1 MKLNIMIDNYVR
13 LVGIV
18 DSLYYVYENLIIKTD
33 RYKNLNKINLNKKR
47 VDDIFSDYIVDKKFN
62 DYIQFYINSFNNVFF
77 TNDFKVDSILVQ
89 IEEGIY
95 FVKQARYRIKSPE
108 SIMNKLAKY
117 TDRKENGKIKINKCL
132 NDLFGIRFII
142 DDYNKLRREF
152 IDYLDIRV
160 NQEIGFRNKIK
171 LTSKGYNNIDS
182 PYIAD
187 HVYFSSRLNNNI
199 FPIELQIWDSVNLE
213 RNEKSH
219 VIYKREYTNWA
230 YQYNDI

>member
-117 TDRKENGKIKINKCL
+117 TDRKENCKIK
-132 NDLFGIRFII
+132 
-142 DDYNKLRREF
+142 
-152 IDYLDIRV
+152 
-160 NQEIGFRNKIK
+160 
-171 LTSKGYNNIDS
+171 
-182 PYIAD
+182 
-187 HVYFSSRLNNNI
+187 
-199 FPIELQIWDSVNLE
+199 
-213 RNEKSH
+213 
-219 VIYKREYTNWA
+219 
-230 YQYNDI
+230 

>member
-1 MKLNIMIDNYVR
+1 MIDNYVR

-18 DSLYYVYENLIIKTD
+18 DSLYYVYENSIIKTD
-33 RYKNLNKINLNKKR
+33 SYKNLDKINLNKKR
-47 VDDIFSDYIVDKKFN
+47 VDDIFSNYIVDKEFN
-62 DYIQFYINSFNNVFF
+62 DYIQFYINSFNNVFI
-77 TNDFKVDSILVQ
+77 TNDLKAVDNILSQ

-152 IDYLDIRV
+152 IDYLDIRI
-160 NQEIGFRNKIK
+160 NQEGKFRNKIK
-171 LTSKGYNNIDS
+171 LTSKGYNDIS

-199 FPIELQIWDSVNLE
+199 FPIELQIWDSLNTELNE
-213 RNEKSH
+213 RSH
-219 VIYKREYTNWA
+219 KIYKRGYMDWTN
-230 YQYNDI
+230 QYNDI

>member
-89 IEEGIY
+89 NKY
-95 FVKQARYRIKSPE
+95 PLLFVQVY
-108 SIMNKLAKY
+108 
-117 TDRKENGKIKINKCL
+117 
-132 NDLFGIRFII
+132 
-142 DDYNKLRREF
+142 
-152 IDYLDIRV
+152 YL
-160 NQEIGFRNKIK
+160 
-171 LTSKGYNNIDS
+171 L
-182 PYIAD
+182 
-187 HVYFSSRLNNNI
+187 
-199 FPIELQIWDSVNLE
+199 
-213 RNEKSH
+213 
-219 VIYKREYTNWA
+219 
-230 YQYNDI
+230 

>member
-1 MKLNIMIDNYVR
+1 MNLVETLDKYIKLIKVI
-13 LVGIV
+13 
-18 DSLYYVYENLIIKTD
+18 DSLYYAYQFFIVKSD
-33 RYKNLNKINLNKKR
+33 DYKSLDKINLNKKR
-47 VDDIFSDYIVDKKFN
+47 IDDIFYNYIVDKNFN
-62 DYIQFYINSFNNVFF
+62 KYIQFYMDSFNKLSLM
-77 TNDFKVDSILVQ
+77 DEIKIDGILRK
-89 IEEGIY
+89 IENLGFI
-95 FVKQARYRIKSPE
+95 KQARYRIKSPE
-108 SIMNKLAKY
+108 SIVNKLSKY
-117 TDRKENGKIKINKCL
+117 MDEKENGKIKIKKCL

-142 DDYNKLRREF
+142 DDYNKIRDEF
-152 IDYLDIRV
+152 IYCLNICIDK
-160 NQEIGFRNKIK
+160 EESFKSKIK

-230 YQYNDI
+230 DQYNDI